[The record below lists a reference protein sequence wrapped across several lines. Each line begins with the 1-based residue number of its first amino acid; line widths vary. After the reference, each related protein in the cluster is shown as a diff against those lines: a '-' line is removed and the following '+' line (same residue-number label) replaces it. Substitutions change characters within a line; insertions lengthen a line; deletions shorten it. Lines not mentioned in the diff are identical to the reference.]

1 MIQSETHPPRPYL
14 YPTQSVGAVSSV
26 RPSADSPRVPTGV
39 PDFDYLTGGL
49 PAGTVALLFGEAG
62 AGHQEFALTSA
73 SHLMMSYDDPA
84 LHRFYLGSAKGP
96 FVYPEAVAYLST
108 SRSEEQVMRE
118 VRAAFEGAYPDVL
131 SRHLKF
137 HDLSPTYFAETVVP
151 TAWSAVQSPLLSGA
165 PTHRKA
171 DGGPVRALADAVDE
185 DAAGNLVILD
195 SLTDLLVRP
204 DIEPSDLL
212 TLLKGLR
219 RRAKEWNGVVYLLL
233 SQGVAPSAVEQAVF
247 DSVDCVLHFS
257 WLTSAS
263 RSHRQRAM
271 VIEKSMA
278 VLSHLP
284 AEYHGRFVIRVNAAS
299 GLVTTQYERV

>member
-1 MIQSETHPPRPYL
+1 MIQTAQRPPRPYL
-14 YPTQSVGAVSSV
+14 YPTQAVGPGQEPRTTNPSS
-26 RPSADSPRVPTGV
+26 RVPTGV

-49 PAGTVALLFGEAG
+49 PTGTVVLLFGEAG

-73 SHLMMSYDDPA
+73 VHLMMNYDDPV
-84 LHRFYLGSAKGP
+84 LHRFYLGTARGP
-96 FVYPEAVAYLST
+96 FVYPEGVVYLST
-108 SRSEEQVMRE
+108 SRSEAQVMAE
-118 VRAAFEGAYPDVL
+118 VRSAFEGSYPEVL

-137 HDLSPTYFAETVVP
+137 HDLSPNYFADTVVP
-151 TAWSAVQSPLLSGA
+151 STWASVPSPLLSGTPA
-165 PTHRKA
+165 RLKS
-171 DGGPVRALADAVDE
+171 DGGPVRALADTVDQE
-185 DAAGNLVILD
+185 GGRNLLIVD

-204 DIEPSDLL
+204 GIEASDLL

-233 SQGVAPSAVEQAVF
+233 SQGVAPAAVEQAVF

-257 WLTSAS
+257 WTTSPN

-271 VIEKSMA
+271 LIEKSMP
-278 VLSHLP
+278 VLAHLP